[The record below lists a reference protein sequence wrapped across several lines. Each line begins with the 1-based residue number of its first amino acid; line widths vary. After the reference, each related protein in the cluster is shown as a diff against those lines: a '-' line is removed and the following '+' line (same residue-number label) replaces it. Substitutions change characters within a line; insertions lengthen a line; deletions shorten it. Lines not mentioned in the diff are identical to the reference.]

1 MSLLSRL
8 GLPLLP
14 PGRPRWCDILL
25 DVFQM
30 AGRRTRLAISLL
42 LIYRRRSSR
51 CSSIPFALTLR
62 SVSCAPKKKKKTLQ
76 KTKAGRLGEA
86 LAGTC
91 TYTCPA
97 HMWRICKSSCI
108 NISAHMKL
116 QRLVGY
122 LTRSKN
128 NPILKTITMI
138 YCLCDMMDDLVFDRR
153 TRSARTTSSRP
164 I

>member
-62 SVSCAPKKKKKTLQ
+62 SVSWAPKKKKNASEDEGG
-76 KTKAGRLGEA
+76 KAR
-86 LAGTC
+86 
-91 TYTCPA
+91 
-97 HMWRICKSSCI
+97 
-108 NISAHMKL
+108 
-116 QRLVGY
+116 
-122 LTRSKN
+122 
-128 NPILKTITMI
+128 
-138 YCLCDMMDDLVFDRR
+138 
-153 TRSARTTSSRP
+153 
-164 I
+164 